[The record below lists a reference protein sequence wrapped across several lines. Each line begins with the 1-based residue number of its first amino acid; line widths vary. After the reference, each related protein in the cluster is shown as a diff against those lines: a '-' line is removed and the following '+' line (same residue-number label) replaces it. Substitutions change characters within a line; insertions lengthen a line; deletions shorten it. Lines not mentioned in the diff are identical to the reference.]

1 MQNTPFNNPF
11 KCSLKAKDA
20 THITINKKIELE
32 LDPSVIIKKTSGE
45 GLTLADLQDGD
56 KLEIIVSPIEPHKV
70 IEIEVFPAKELTPE
84 ELAQRQAKQA
94 EKQAQK
100 QAQKQAK
107 KNQPTP

>member
-11 KCSLKAKDA
+11 KCSLKKKDA

-32 LDPSVIIKKTSGE
+32 LDSSVIIKKTSGE

-56 KLEIIVSPIEPHKV
+56 RLEIIVSPIEPHKV

-84 ELAQRQAKQA
+84 ELAQREA
-94 EKQAQK
+94 KQAQK
-100 QAQKQAK
+100 QANKTAK
-107 KNQPTP
+107 KDKSTP